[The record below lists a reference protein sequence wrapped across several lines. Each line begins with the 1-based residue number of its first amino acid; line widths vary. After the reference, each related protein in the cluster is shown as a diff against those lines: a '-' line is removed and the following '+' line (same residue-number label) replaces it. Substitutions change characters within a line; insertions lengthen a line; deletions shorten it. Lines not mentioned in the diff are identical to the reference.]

1 MEVELLERGMY
12 IRCPIA
18 EFDDPRNF
26 IVGRIIQA
34 DDFTENVTV
43 AFLDPFGFRNY
54 YENIPEKAELPYD
67 YAKRCTLHRESY
79 VIYRETRYK
88 ILSAL
93 KEDEWYYYYIKEE
106 FTDKVIKAREDVIDA
121 PFNGGRISPAEQLR
135 SYEFQNP
142 AWYPL

>member
-26 IVGRIIQA
+26 IVGRIIQV

-54 YENIPEKAELPYD
+54 Y
-67 YAKRCTLHRESY
+67 
-79 VIYRETRYK
+79 
-88 ILSAL
+88 
-93 KEDEWYYYYIKEE
+93 
-106 FTDKVIKAREDVIDA
+106 
-121 PFNGGRISPAEQLR
+121 
-135 SYEFQNP
+135 
-142 AWYPL
+142 

>member
-1 MEVELLERGMY
+1 MY

-26 IVGRIIQA
+26 IVGRIIQV

-67 YAKRCTLHRESY
+67 YVKRCTLHRESY
-79 VIYRETRYK
+79 VIYRGNRYK

-93 KEDEWYYYYIKEE
+93 KEDEWYYYYLKEE
-106 FTDKVIKAREDVIDA
+106 LGCKCH
-121 PFNGGRISPAEQLR
+121 
-135 SYEFQNP
+135 
-142 AWYPL
+142 

>member
-1 MEVELLERGMY
+1 MY

-26 IVGRIIQA
+26 IVGRIIQV

-67 YAKRCTLHRESY
+67 YVKRCTLHRESY
-79 VIYRETRYK
+79 VIEEIDIRYCQHLRRMNGITITSK
-88 ILSAL
+88 KNLQ
-93 KEDEWYYYYIKEE
+93 IK
-106 FTDKVIKAREDVIDA
+106 
-121 PFNGGRISPAEQLR
+121 L
-135 SYEFQNP
+135 
-142 AWYPL
+142 

>member
-1 MEVELLERGMY
+1 MY

-26 IVGRIIQA
+26 IVGRIIQV

-67 YAKRCTLHRESY
+67 YVKRCTLHRESY
-79 VIYRETRYK
+79 VIYRGNRYK

-93 KEDEWYYYYIKEE
+93 KKDEWYYYYLKEE
-106 FTDKVIKAREDVIDA
+106 FTDKVIKVREDVIDA
-121 PFNGGRISPAEQLR
+121 PLIVAEFRQQSSLEVMSFRILR
-135 SYEFQNP
+135 GILEEMS
-142 AWYPL
+142 

>member
-1 MEVELLERGMY
+1 MY

-26 IVGRIIQA
+26 IVGRIIQV

-67 YAKRCTLHRESY
+67 YVKRCTLHRESY
-79 VIYRETRYK
+79 VIYRGNRYK

-93 KEDEWYYYYIKEE
+93 KEDEWYYYYLKEE
-106 FTDKVIKAREDVIDA
+106 FTDKVIKVREDVIDA
-121 PFNGGRISPAEQLR
+121 PLIVAEFRQQSSLEVMSFRILR
-135 SYEFQNP
+135 GILEEMS
-142 AWYPL
+142 

>member
-1 MEVELLERGMY
+1 MEGELLERGMY

-26 IVGRIIQA
+26 IVGRIIQT

-54 YENIPEKAELPYD
+54 YENIPKKAELPYD
-67 YAKRCTLHRESY
+67 YVKRCTLHRESY
-79 VIYRETRYK
+79 VIYRGTRYK

-93 KEDEWYYYYIKEE
+93 KKDEWYCQLYRQYKRILNMLHGMLKKEE
-106 FTDKVIKAREDVIDA
+106 AIF
-121 PFNGGRISPAEQLR
+121 L
-135 SYEFQNP
+135 
-142 AWYPL
+142 

>member
-54 YENIPEKAELPYD
+54 YENMQFTVAMSSEK
-67 YAKRCTLHRESY
+67 
-79 VIYRETRYK
+79 I
-88 ILSAL
+88 
-93 KEDEWYYYYIKEE
+93 
-106 FTDKVIKAREDVIDA
+106 
-121 PFNGGRISPAEQLR
+121 
-135 SYEFQNP
+135 
-142 AWYPL
+142 

>member
-1 MEVELLERGMY
+1 MY

-18 EFDDPRNF
+18 EFDAPRNF
-26 IVGRIIQA
+26 IVGRIIQV

-67 YAKRCTLHRESY
+67 YVKRCTLHRESY
-79 VIYRETRYK
+79 VIYRENRYK

-93 KEDEWYYYYIKEE
+93 KADEWYYYYLKQE
-106 FTDKVIKAREDVIDA
+106 FENYKIMSDYC
-121 PFNGGRISPAEQLR
+121 SP
-135 SYEFQNP
+135 
-142 AWYPL
+142 

>member
-1 MEVELLERGMY
+1 MEGELLERGMY

-26 IVGRIIQA
+26 IVGRIIQT

-54 YENIPEKAELPYD
+54 YENIPKKAELPYD
-67 YAKRCTLHRESY
+67 YVKRCTLHRESY
-79 VIYRETRYK
+79 VIYRGTRYK

-93 KEDEWYYYYIKEE
+93 KKDEWYYYYLKEE
-106 FTDKVIKAREDVIDA
+106 
-121 PFNGGRISPAEQLR
+121 
-135 SYEFQNP
+135 
-142 AWYPL
+142 